1 MVECIELTC
10 ISQGSLWLVSQESVG
25 GGQGGIKEHSV
36 DAVAVT
42 QGTDVA

>member
-10 ISQGSLWLVSQESVG
+10 ISQGSLWLVSQESLG
-25 GGQGGIKEHSV
+25 GGQGGIKEHS